1 MKHRFFKRLEET
13 FSLDRHFSV
22 KSKHIFN
29 SLCTLFIIFALIYT
43 LLLLF
48 SLYRLDYTLA
58 PHGIIFRTVSLLFPP
73 LLWIAGT
80 GTSHLTFHRHK
91 LYFFILVSVFE
102 ILLLT
107 GVLFQLLS
115 VLFLPHFWQ
124 YIQMKFSPNEW
135 YFFWQGLQHSSPWE
149 VLYSLH

>member
-91 LYFFILVSVFE
+91 LYF
-102 ILLLT
+102 
-107 GVLFQLLS
+107 
-115 VLFLPHFWQ
+115 LFLFLFLKFCFSQVFYSNYCQYFSSPIFWQ